1 MKNDDKIL
9 DKRIKNLEKRVP
21 FTKDTQPSP
30 ELKKKGWERKQQAQQ
45 IMDKMLEFKDMTLQ
59 EFQAFQDDIKANP
72 DKHTVIEL
80 KLAQYISEKKN
91 TIDFLDRHISKAPI
105 QQEVEHSGEI
115 KSGSDDLKV
124 IAAGISKLLTDEPT
138 TSETSSEGNS

>member
-1 MKNDDKIL
+1 METESGIE
-9 DKRIKNLEKRVP
+9 KRKKNLKKFGIDKPPANPTPAQKKAGWDRKR
-21 FTKDTQPSP
+21 
-30 ELKKKGWERKQQAQQ
+30 QAQQ

-91 TIDFLDRHISKAPI
+91 TIDFLDRHISKAP
-105 QQEVEHSGEI
+105 VELTGADGEPLAI
-115 KSGSDDLKV
+115 RFLLEGAKDQALLDKV
-124 IAAGISKLLTDEPT
+124 
-138 TSETSSEGNS
+138 

>member
-1 MKNDDKIL
+1 METENKI
-9 DKRIKNLEKRVP
+9 EKR
-21 FTKDTQPSP
+21 QRN
-30 ELKKKGWERKQQAQQ
+30 LKKFGIDKPPANPTSAQKKAGWDRKRQAQQ

-59 EFQAFQDDIKANP
+59 EFRAFENDIKANP

-138 TSETSSEGNS
+138 TSETSSQGNS

>member
-1 MKNDDKIL
+1 MENVA
-9 DKRIKNLEKRVP
+9 KNLSNNPIPNSVP
-21 FTKDTQPSP
+21 FTKDRQPSS
-30 ELKKKGWERKQQAQQ
+30 EAKKKGWERKQQAQQ

-59 EFQAFQDDIKANP
+59 EFKAFQDDIKANP

-105 QQEVEHSGEI
+105 QQELAGVDGERLSI
-115 KSGSDDLKV
+115 KFILEGSRDPAILDK
-124 IAAGISKLLTDEPT
+124 A
-138 TSETSSEGNS
+138 

>member
-1 MKNDDKIL
+1 MKNADKNANNNPIP
-9 DKRIKNLEKRVP
+9 NNVP
-21 FTKDTQPSP
+21 FSKDRQPAP

-105 QQEVEHSGEI
+105 QQEVSGANGEALSIKFVLEGSRDPEI
-115 KSGSDDLKV
+115 LDK
-124 IAAGISKLLTDEPT
+124 A
-138 TSETSSEGNS
+138 

>member
-1 MKNDDKIL
+1 
-9 DKRIKNLEKRVP
+9 
-21 FTKDTQPSP
+21 
-30 ELKKKGWERKQQAQQ
+30 
-45 IMDKMLEFKDMTLQ
+45 MDKMLEFKDMTLQ

-105 QQEVEHSGEI
+105 QQEVSGADGGALSIKFVLEGSRDPEI
-115 KSGSDDLKV
+115 LDK
-124 IAAGISKLLTDEPT
+124 A
-138 TSETSSEGNS
+138 